1 MKRPSFSEGVIFAL
15 VAALLGS
22 MVNMV
27 LPGLL
32 GPTWTSRALIA
43 GLGLGYIL
51 YLLRRSPEC
60 TGRLVTLTGWLLLA
74 GSSWFLVTDPPLY
87 LALHLALVWLVRA
100 LYHQPGPLAAL
111 MDLALNLGALMAGL
125 WAFKFADSMFLGIWT
140 FFLVQ
145 ALFVAMPSAD
155 GRRAGSDAGTGTQPD
170 QFQTAYRSAEAAL
183 RKLSS
188 HPLK

>member
-1 MKRPSFSEGVIFAL
+1 MKRPCFSEGVIVAL
-15 VAALLGS
+15 VAAIFGS
-22 MVNMV
+22 IVYTV

-32 GPTWTSRALIA
+32 GPAWTVRALSA

-51 YLLRRSPEC
+51 YLLRRSPEH
-60 TGRLVTLTGWLLLA
+60 TGRVVTLTGWLLVA
-74 GSSWFLVTDPPLY
+74 GSSWFLVTDPLLY
-87 LALHLALVWLVRA
+87 LAVHLALVWLVRT

-111 MDLALNLGALMAGL
+111 MDLALNLTAVMAGL
-125 WAFKFADSMFLGIWT
+125 WAFVHTDSMFLGIWT

-145 ALFVAMPSAD
+145 ALFVAIPSAE
-155 GRRAGSDAGTGTQPD
+155 GRRVGSDTGAAPQPD
-170 QFQTAYRSAEAAL
+170 PFQTAYRSAEAAL

>member
-1 MKRPSFSEGVIFAL
+1 MIYRRLPEDVGDILDLLRFAL
-15 VAALLGS
+15 RGRGGDLGFI
-22 MVNMV
+22 
-27 LPGLL
+27 L
-32 GPTWTSRALIA
+32 G
-43 GLGLGYIL
+43 
-51 YLLRRSPEC
+51 
-60 TGRLVTLTGWLLLA
+60 
-74 GSSWFLVTDPPLY
+74 
-87 LALHLALVWLVRA
+87 LALVWLVRA

-155 GRRAGSDAGTGTQPD
+155 GRRAGSDAGTGPQPD

>member
-1 MKRPSFSEGVIFAL
+1 MKRPSFSEGVIVAL
-15 VAALLGS
+15 VAALIGS
-22 MVNMV
+22 MVYTV

-32 GPTWTSRALIA
+32 GPAWTIRALVA

-51 YLLRRSPEC
+51 YLLRRSPER
-60 TGRLVTLTGWLLLA
+60 TGRFVTLTGWLLLA
-74 GSSWFLVTDPPLY
+74 GPSWFLIVDPLLY
-87 LALHLALVWLVRA
+87 LTVHLALVWLVRA

-111 MDLALNLGALMAGL
+111 MDLALNLTALMAGL
-125 WAFKFADSMFLGIWT
+125 WAFVHSESAFLGIWT

-145 ALFVAMPSAD
+145 ALFVAVPSAD
-155 GRRAGSDAGTGTQPD
+155 GRRAGSDAGTGPQPD